1 MLISEYIIRLRNA
14 SSNINDETG
23 RIIESN
29 KSEIYDLVRENQ
41 LRNKG
46 QDGDGKNLGFY
57 SFTRESPS
65 FSSQNSLG
73 FPKQSGQ
80 PYNFIDTGGIYVN
93 FIHRYSNFELE
104 IDNSDSKINFL
115 EGFYSNSLIG
125 MQEQNQDILNN
136 DYIYPNITKWLK
148 SIKVL

>member
-1 MLISEYIIRLRNA
+1 MLISQYIKRLQFA

-29 KSEIYDLVRENQ
+29 KSEIYDLIRENQ
-41 LRNKG
+41 LRQKG
-46 QDGDGKNLGFY
+46 EDGQGNVMGHY
-57 SFTRESPS
+57 SNTITSAYFG
-65 FSSQNSLG
+65 SSNLG
-73 FPKQSGQ
+73 FPKIKNK
-80 PYNFIDTGGIYVN
+80 PYNFIEPGAMYAS

-104 IDNSDSKINFL
+104 IDNNDSKINFL
-115 EGFYSNSLIG
+115 EGFYSNRLIE
-125 MQEQNQDILNN
+125 MQEENQKILNN